1 MNSYFS
7 TNLVYIMID
16 VEKKIDEFR
25 DYYHNN
31 YDFYNSALKVFL
43 ELLNLHYL
51 FESVSGRIKDI
62 DECVSKF
69 KRKYLPNLEN
79 QGIDYEIKDFIT
91 DIIGIRIVCL
101 YLIDIDTIR
110 KDLKKDFNELEFT
123 DKTEQIER
131 TDDKFGYRSLHLEL
145 TLNNKNANLPE
156 YKQYEELKFE
166 LQIRTIIQD
175 AWSVLDHKI
184 KYKRSIPHNLKRRIN
199 RLSALFEVADE
210 EFFRISEEIRT
221 EEHKARNRIE
231 KYAKV
236 REDKPIDVFSF
247 LFIARKHFRDYNFIE
262 YKADGFVEEILNLNK
277 NFSENDFNNSIK
289 KHLNKVKKISGNE
302 MKHMNPYT
310 MIRHCLYLSNPEKFN
325 SILYDYQKSSLKI
338 KTKKK

>member
-1 MNSYFS
+1 MHSCFS

-16 VEKKIDEFR
+16 VENKINEFK
-25 DYYHNN
+25 DYYYNN
-31 YDFYNSALKVFL
+31 HDFYNSALRIIL
-43 ELLNLHYL
+43 ELLSSHYN

-62 DECVSKF
+62 GECVSKF

-79 QGIDYEIKDFIT
+79 LGIDYEIKDLIT
-91 DIIGIRIVCL
+91 DLIGIRIICL
-101 YLIDIDTIR
+101 YIIDIEIIR
-110 KDLKKDFNELEFT
+110 KSLKKDFNELGFT

-131 TDDKFGYRSLHLEL
+131 TENKFGYRSLHLEL

-156 YKQYEELKFE
+156 YKEYKDLKFE

-221 EEHKARNRIE
+221 EEQKARNRIK
-231 KYAKV
+231 KYAKF
-236 REDKPIDVFSF
+236 RKDKPIDVFSF
-247 LFIARKHFRDYNFIE
+247 LFIARKYFQDYNFIE

-277 NFSENDFNNSIK
+277 NFSENDFNDSLK
-289 KHLNKVKKISGNE
+289 KHLNKVKKISGQE
-302 MKHMNPYT
+302 IRYMNPYT
-310 MIRHCLYLSNPEKFN
+310 MIRHCLFLTDSDKFN
-325 SILYDYQKSSLKI
+325 KLLYDYQKTSLKI
-338 KTKKK
+338 IERKF